1 MKRLWIGSC
10 LFAIVACTGC
20 ARDDANLDGPA
31 EDAVGGGTSQ
41 DRSPVGTG
49 DEKPGEERPGP
60 STGGGGSMPS
70 APSPAAEMDD
80 DVEAS
85 DAGSASEPPDTTTGA
100 STMIPGLG
108 GGSGAGIPGFDLDAA
123 IPGFDIPGFDGDGGL
138 PFP

>member
-1 MKRLWIGSC
+1 MRRPWKAIG
-10 LFAIVACTGC
+10 LLAIVACTGC

-31 EDAVGGGTSQ
+31 EDGVSGGRSQ

-49 DEKPGEERPGP
+49 DGKPGEESPAP

-70 APSPAAEMDD
+70 APSPAVEMDD

-85 DAGSASEPPDTTTGA
+85 DAGSPSEPPDTTTGA

-108 GGSGAGIPGFDLDAA
+108 GGSGTGIPGFDLDAA